1 MMMKTKSE
9 FSQKEDRQ
17 NSKIPYL
24 KKKKKKANKET
35 IKPYKRSLKWFVK
48 MFMDSKVPFAK

>member
-24 KKKKKKANKET
+24 KKKKKANKET